1 MSFAWKVHLTEYAIN
16 AAFWAFFTFVIGF
29 GLSIFTPMQG
39 LYCAMLAGVLAVFIV
54 RFLNRSSD
62 RRREQVSSRSE
73 RIKRAS
79 AARHDAEMQQTW
91 DDLGMDR
98 PAVFQT
104 KT

>member
-16 AAFWAFFTFVIGF
+16 AAFWAFFAFVIGF

-39 LYCAMLAGVLAVFIV
+39 LYCALSACVLAVLIV

-62 RRREQVSSRSE
+62 KRREQVSSRS
-73 RIKRAS
+73 RRVKLAS
-79 AARHDAEMQQTW
+79 DAQRDAEMQQTW

-98 PAVFQT
+98 PAIFQA